1 MANKQDFTAE
11 EWTRILESPMLA
23 GMAVSAADP
32 NGLWGMTKE
41 ALASRSALTASK
53 HDAGS
58 GELVKA
64 VIADFVTKEG
74 RTTLQEALLQL
85 VAGANLPDIVQ
96 RSLDNLREVSAI
108 IDTKAPKDAAAFKAL
123 LLGVS
128 QEVAQAAIE
137 GGVLGFGGV
146 LVSDTET
153 ATLKDIARALGTTA

>member
-1 MANKQDFTAE
+1 MATKQDFTAE
-11 EWTRILESPMLA
+11 EWTKILESIMLA

-41 ALASRSALTASK
+41 ALASRSALTAYK
-53 HDAGS
+53 RDVGS
-58 GELVKA
+58 NELVKA
-64 VIADFVTKEG
+64 VIADFETKEG

-108 IDTKAPKDAAAFKAL
+108 IDAKAPKDAAAFKAL

-128 QEVAQAAIE
+128 QEVAQAAVE

-146 LVSDTET
+146 LVSDAET
-153 ATLKDIARALGTTA
+153 ATLKDIAKALGTTT